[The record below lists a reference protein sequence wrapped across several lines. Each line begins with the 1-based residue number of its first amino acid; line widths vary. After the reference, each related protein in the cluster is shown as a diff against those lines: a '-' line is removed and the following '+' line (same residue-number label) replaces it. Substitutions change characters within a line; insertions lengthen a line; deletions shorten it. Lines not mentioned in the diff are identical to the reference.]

1 MKPPIFTRLW
11 GYCLWV
17 LLCVSCQKEII
28 WSHYVSTY
36 AGGATTGPLEGH
48 TDSVY
53 FGGPNNIAIDRN
65 GNLFVS
71 DRNTHRVRKISPG
84 GMVVTI
90 AGRRQGF
97 ADGIGAAA
105 RFNTIRG
112 VALDGVGTIY
122 VADRGNHSIRKITPR
137 AEVSTLAGDGTAGFS
152 NGTGESV
159 QFNNPIG
166 VAVDEGGN
174 VYVADSDNSR
184 IRKLTPDGKVNTLAG
199 KRRGF
204 ADGVGVDAL
213 FRDPVDLA
221 LDGRGNVYVAD
232 QGNHCIRK
240 ITPDGQ
246 VTTLAG
252 SGTAGYADG
261 TGKSARFNA
270 PEGVAVDK
278 RGMVYVSDTEN
289 NRIRRITPDGVV
301 STIAGDGQAGFVD
314 GPGHLAQFKRPR
326 GLALDPKGG
335 YLYVADRDNRRI
347 RKIALR

>member
-1 MKPPIFTRLW
+1 M
-11 GYCLWV
+11 WV

-28 WSHYVSTY
+28 WSHYVYTY
-36 AGGATTGPLEGH
+36 AGGVAAGPLEGH

-53 FGGPNNIAIDRN
+53 FGGPNNIAVDKH

-71 DRNTHRVRKISPG
+71 DRNTHRVRKISPW

-112 VALDGVGTIY
+112 VALDGGGTIY
-122 VADRGNHSIRKITPR
+122 VADRGNHSIRKISPR
-137 AEVSTLAGDGTAGFS
+137 AEVSTFAGDGTAGLS

-174 VYVADSDNSR
+174 VYVADSDNNR
-184 IRKLTPDGKVNTLAG
+184 IRKLTPGGKVNTLAG
-199 KRRGF
+199 KKRGF
-204 ADGVGVDAL
+204 LDGQGGEAL
-213 FRDPVDLA
+213 FRDPVDIA
-221 LDGRGNVYVAD
+221 IDKEGNVYVAD
-232 QGNHCIRK
+232 QGNHSIRK
-240 ITPDGQ
+240 ISPGGV

-252 SGTAGYADG
+252 GGTAGYSDG
-261 TGKSARFNA
+261 AGKSARFNG
-270 PEGVAVDK
+270 PQGVAVDK
-278 RGMVYVSDTEN
+278 RGTVYVSDTEN
-289 NRIRRITPDGVV
+289 NRIRRITPDGIV
-301 STIAGDGQAGFVD
+301 STIAGDGKAGFVD
-314 GPGHLAQFKRPR
+314 GPGHMAQFKAPR
-326 GLALDPKGG
+326 GLAVDSRGS